1 MSSASTP
8 GLAMDPARL
17 PDDDSLTDPTE
28 VSEVSTPVTPSANAS
43 PLLSE
48 QLLPPD
54 PTTVPPKKK
63 KKKKSKK
70 AAKIKGTVGAIP
82 AAISKARSQNGD
94 GSSEDH
100 PQVLCIS
107 RNKHWRYISSYHVG
121 VVSSTLMLWSVAHI
135 L

>member
-1 MSSASTP
+1 
-8 GLAMDPARL
+8 MDPARL
-17 PDDDSLTDPTE
+17 PDDDTFTDPTG
-28 VSEVSTPVTPSANAS
+28 VSEASTPVTLSANAS

-54 PTTVPPKKK
+54 PATAPPKKK
-63 KKKKSKK
+63 KKKKSKRAGK
-70 AAKIKGTVGAIP
+70 VKEAASAIP
-82 AAISKARSQNGD
+82 TAASKSRSQNGD
-94 GSSEDH
+94 DNSEDR

-121 VVSSTLMLWSVAHI
+121 VVSFASMVSSVTQF